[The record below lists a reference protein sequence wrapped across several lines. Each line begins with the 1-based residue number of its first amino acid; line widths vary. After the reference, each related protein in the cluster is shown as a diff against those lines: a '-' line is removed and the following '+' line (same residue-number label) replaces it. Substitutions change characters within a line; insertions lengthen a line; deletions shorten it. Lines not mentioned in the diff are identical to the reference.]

1 MGGRRQEPS
10 SGLCGAAPGN
20 AAEDQRSGRRRHRI
34 QRRPRRSA
42 DRGNAALRAQS
53 RSGRAPLQP
62 AGAEAGSAGSSMAAG
77 FEPLSSADHRGS
89 GGAQSAFHRA
99 VRRRAARVAEVEIS
113 AELEAAAAA
122 MPPAGPANVIDSA
135 QETPELTPE
144 AKALL
149 LESQDGDAERIRQ
162 LAQRDMAAT
171 ANVLRMWLDQKA

>member
-1 MGGRRQEPS
+1 LNRYHLQIIAVLVALS
-10 SGLCGAAPGN
+10 LLS
-20 AAEDQRSGRRRHRI
+20 I
-34 QRRPRRSA
+34 
-42 DRGNAALRAQS
+42 ALRIM
-53 RSGRAPLQP
+53 G
-62 AGAEAGSAGSSMAAG
+62 
-77 FEPLSSADHRGS
+77 
-89 GGAQSAFHRA
+89 